1 MNKKYILNGI
11 KKANKLTISVFNFL
25 YKLDNK
31 KFNKIVYKLTSIN
44 EMLTNLEIQME
55 IEMEKNENE
64 RL

>member
-1 MNKKYILNGI
+1 MNKNHILKEI

-31 KFNKIVYKLTSIN
+31 EFNKIVYNLTSIN
-44 EMLTNLEIQME
+44 EILTNLEIQME

-64 RL
+64 